1 MAKSEGELA
10 KINYFPLAKDITYYH
25 SSFKAITSRH
35 KIIFHLSS
43 AFHFTSEVASASVQT
58 LPYAHQSETW
68 WFPVWGRRGKP
79 CLASAPLESA
89 SWWSPAANCGN
100 LWQAST
106 LLLVWPERRRVI
118 SELILCH
125 KLYSWK
131 QTDRLLQH
139 WIKMKWNGRCA
150 KHDLC
155 LYGGSSNLW
164 RGWG

>member
-1 MAKSEGELA
+1 MAKSGELA
-10 KINYFPLAKDITYYH
+10 KINWYFPLAKDITYYH
-25 SSFKAITSRH
+25 CSFKAITRKH
-35 KIIFHLSS
+35 KIIFHSSS
-43 AFHFTSEVASASVQT
+43 AIHLASEVASASVQT

-106 LLLVWPERRRVI
+106 LLLVWPERGHVI
-118 SELILCH
+118 SQLILCH
-125 KLYSWK
+125 KL
-131 QTDRLLQH
+131 H
-139 WIKMKWNGRCA
+139 WIKMKWNGSCA

-155 LYGGSSNLW
+155 LYWGSSNLW
-164 RGWG
+164 WGWG